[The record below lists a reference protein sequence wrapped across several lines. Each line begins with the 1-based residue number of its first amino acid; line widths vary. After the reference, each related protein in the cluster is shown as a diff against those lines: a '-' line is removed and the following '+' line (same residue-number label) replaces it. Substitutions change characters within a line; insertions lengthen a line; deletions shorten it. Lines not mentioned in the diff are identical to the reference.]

1 MWGLSKTYKN
11 PGIVENLLLWKKHS

>member
-11 PGIVENLLLWKKHS
+11 PGLVENLLLWKKHS